1 MGSATKLATGLGR
14 AESVVRLAGGDV
26 VGGTAGLALST
37 PVVQKQLGKQLLK
50 FGLRNIPGVSLA
62 SGIAQGTGYALSG
75 QYGKAGL
82 SIAGGIIG
90 EVPGGAG
97 DVVQAG
103 IDLSLG
109 AHDVV
114 SQRGVKVS
122 ADNLPNRKRL
132 LHSAGALKQ
141 L

>member
-1 MGSATKLATGLGR
+1 MTKTLT
-14 AESVVRLAGGDV
+14 E
-26 VGGTAGLALST
+26 
-37 PVVQKQLGKQLLK
+37 KQQTFLNVLFDQ
-50 FGLRNIPGVSLA
+50 A
-62 SGIAQGTGYALSG
+62 
-75 QYGKAGL
+75 
-82 SIAGGIIG
+82 
-90 EVPGGAG
+90 AG